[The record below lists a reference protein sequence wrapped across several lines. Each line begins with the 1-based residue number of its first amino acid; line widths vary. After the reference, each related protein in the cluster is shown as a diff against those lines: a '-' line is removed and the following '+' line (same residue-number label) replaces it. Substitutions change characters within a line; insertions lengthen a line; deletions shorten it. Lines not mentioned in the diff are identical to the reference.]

1 MKVPLI
7 AILISC
13 LLLCGCFEMEE
24 KIVLGS
30 DGSAVITL
38 LYTIRDD
45 QIPAV
50 NAFLE
55 TTMPKVRLFDEAA
68 MKSVF
73 NRKDLDLELRSYRKI
88 KRDNTTTIQIIVLAL
103 NADKAFKSGLFGNIT
118 MERLEDKTR
127 QLALTVPNVP
137 NAGENKELVQLCKD
151 IKVSLEIHT
160 PSSIKNT
167 TGTKINQK
175 TVAWELNHNHIFGET
190 LQTMSVQW

>member
-45 QIPAV
+45 QIP
-50 NAFLE
+50 LS
-55 TTMPKVRLFDEAA
+55 TPSLKQRCQKVRLFDEAA

-73 NRKDLDLELRSYRKI
+73 NLKDLDLELRSYRKI

-103 NADKAFKSGLFGNIT
+103 NADKAFKSGLFGTIK

-160 PSSIKNT
+160 PSSISILQARKST
-167 TGTKINQK
+167 TKP
-175 TVAWELNHNHIFGET
+175 
-190 LQTMSVQW
+190 